1 MTKPQTQK
9 QTNNPQLEVQKREY
23 QTPTLEQHS
32 YLSLTGVILSIGG
45 NVTPQPF
52 EFKELQ

>member
-9 QTNNPQLEVQKREY
+9 QTNNPQLEVQKQQY